1 MNKSRLKCILVVS
14 SAVLW
19 VFAACRRYHA
29 VHELLAGSLIATA
42 LDRPASLAVGMTQT
56 VWVAP
61 SGRRVLQR
69 RSMWTRVFQPT

>member
-19 VFAACRRYHA
+19 VFAVCRRYHA

-42 LDRPASLAVGMTQT
+42 LDRPASLAVWITQT
-56 VWVAP
+56 IWAVA

-69 RSMWTRVFQPT
+69 RSMWTRVFQAT